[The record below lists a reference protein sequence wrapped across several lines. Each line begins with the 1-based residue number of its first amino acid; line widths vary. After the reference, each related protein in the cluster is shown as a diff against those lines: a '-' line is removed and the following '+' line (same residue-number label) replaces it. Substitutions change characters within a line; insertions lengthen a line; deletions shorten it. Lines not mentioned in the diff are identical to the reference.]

1 MRFYL
6 LALSVLTCLSQFAGA
21 QDKNSLLNSL
31 SEKERKE
38 GWELLFDGKSTKG
51 WHKYGGT
58 PIGSA
63 WKVAEGSLYLDP
75 SVKDDWQ
82 IKGGGDIVSDK
93 QYKNF
98 HLKLEWKIAQNGNSG
113 IMFYIHEDSLNYRW
127 PWMTAP
133 EMQVLDNEGHA
144 DGKIK
149 KHRAGDLYDLISC
162 NQETVRPFGV
172 WNSVEIKSLDGKLDM
187 WLNGVN
193 VVSVQLWGEDWK
205 KLIAG
210 SKFATM
216 KGFGMY
222 QEGHIGLQD
231 HGDQVWF
238 RNIKIRK
245 LD

>member
-1 MRFYL
+1 MRIYL
-6 LALSVLTCLSQFAGA
+6 LVLSLLFGLGQFAGA
-21 QDKNSLLNSL
+21 QAKNSSLNSL
-31 SEKERKE
+31 SNKERKE

-51 WHKYGGT
+51 WHKYGGA

-63 WKVAEGSLYLDP
+63 WKVAEGNLYLDP
-75 SVKDDWQ
+75 TVKEDWQ

-93 QYKNF
+93 KYKNF

-113 IMFYIHEDSLNYRW
+113 IMFYIHEDSVKYRW

-133 EMQVLDNEGHA
+133 EMQVLDNVGHA

-149 KHRAGDLYDLISC
+149 KHRAGDLYDLVSC
-162 NQETVRPFGV
+162 SQETVLPFGQ
-172 WNSVEIKSLDGKLDM
+172 WNSVEIKSVEGKLNM

-216 KGFGMY
+216 EGFGMY